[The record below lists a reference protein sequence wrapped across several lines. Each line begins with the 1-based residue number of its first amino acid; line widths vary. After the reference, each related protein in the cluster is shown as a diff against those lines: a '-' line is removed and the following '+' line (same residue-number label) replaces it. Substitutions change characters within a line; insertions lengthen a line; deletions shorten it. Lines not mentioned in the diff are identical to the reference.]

1 MGRIKTSKIKRTA
14 ESLVSKLNSRFGTDF
29 AKNKAVLY
37 ELNIFNSQRFRN
49 SVAGLI
55 TDIMK
60 EKK

>member
-14 ESLVSKLNSRFGTDF
+14 ETLVAKLDSKFGIDF
-29 AKNKAVLY
+29 EKNKKVLY
-37 ELNIFNSQRFRN
+37 EFKIFNSQRFRN

-60 EKK
+60 ERK